1 MDVGGGRPPARPSSP
16 RSQFAGIGIE
26 LELDTH
32 IRPESNSE
40 SESIRSVGIELG
52 VGIDVNRIDSAALV
66 SRLMPFTIT
75 DSKLILIENY
85 AKNPLPLL
93 IRN

>member
-1 MDVGGGRPPARPSSP
+1 MRVDVGGGQPPARPSSP
-16 RSQFAGIGIE
+16 RSQSAGIGIE

-66 SRLMPFTIT
+66 SKVWGNRAP
-75 DSKLILIENY
+75 DRE
-85 AKNPLPLL
+85 P
-93 IRN
+93 